1 MKGKRKP
8 TSKGKM
14 KGKFGKPMPSRV
26 NYNMDYFVDIEK
38 YQETDDD
45 GQVKFNVMSL
55 QQDNAT
61 FAMNALKA
69 IIDTGATE
77 SVCGVTSMARMLD
90 SYEIPT
96 YHVVL
101 HDRPMFR
108 FGNGQ
113 TQQATS
119 RLDIET
125 KALRMVSF
133 YLLDGQ
139 AELTP
144 PLLGGRELWDRS
156 AVVAY
161 MRGVLCAQVHGW
173 IMVGE
178 PVDSTSWST
187 CCH

>member
-1 MKGKRKP
+1 
-8 TSKGKM
+8 
-14 KGKFGKPMPSRV
+14 
-26 NYNMDYFVDIEK
+26 
-38 YQETDDD
+38 
-45 GQVKFNVMSL
+45 
-55 QQDNAT
+55 
-61 FAMNALKA
+61 MNALKA

-156 AVVAY
+156 AVVATCGEY
-161 MRGVLCAQVHGW
+161 FAHKSMDGSWCANPLIRLRGRHVAIDL
-173 IMVGE
+173 GE
-178 PVDSTSWST
+178 EPQPLSSLLATLHRPLSDRGDGDEWTW
-187 CCH
+187 

>member
-96 YHVVL
+96 YHVSYMIGPCFGL
-101 HDRPMFR
+101 ETAKRNKPRLAWTLRRRP
-108 FGNGQ
+108 
-113 TQQATS
+113 
-119 RLDIET
+119 
-125 KALRMVSF
+125 
-133 YLLDGQ
+133 
-139 AELTP
+139 
-144 PLLGGRELWDRS
+144 
-156 AVVAY
+156 
-161 MRGVLCAQVHGW
+161 
-173 IMVGE
+173 
-178 PVDSTSWST
+178 
-187 CCH
+187 